1 LRDQAGLLNRQKIND
16 ASDVDVGWAKS
27 LEWPS
32 TMTAVQAILS
42 TLFALAKIGMADSVG
57 KGGLDPAR

>member
-16 ASDVDVGWAKS
+16 ACKIDGWAKS

-42 TLFALAKIGMADSVG
+42 TLFALAKIGMAESVG
-57 KGGLDPAR
+57 KGGSDPAR